1 MNLNE
6 VLIDAAEV
14 VVIGIA
20 GRYDE
25 ALRDYDA
32 ADAYDVQS
40 FESTYHAFR
49 YLQHRLD
56 DPRAGGI
63 EAIVCDVKTLA
74 REDYL
79 FVHNLRRDATFCD
92 VPIIGIDRTGAF
104 ASTDVLVQGVDDCY
118 VAPVSWEVLRE
129 RIGQIRQFRAMMRV
143 DCGSD
148 AVTADQAYAIPRG
161 KRVFDVVFALLALA
175 FWGIPMLLIA
185 AAVKLTSRG
194 PILYTSKRIGTGYE
208 EFEFLKF
215 RSMVVDAD
223 QRVADLMAHN
233 QYGSD
238 GAFFKMKNDPRV
250 TAIGRLIR
258 NTSLDELPQLINV
271 LRGDMSVVGNR
282 PLPLREAET
291 LTSEEWAE
299 RFLAPAGITG
309 MWQTSGRGKDTM
321 STESRMALDIQYARA
336 YSPWTDLKILFK
348 TFGAMK
354 QDANV

>member
-6 VLIDAAEV
+6 VLTQSAEV

-56 DPRAGGI
+56 DPRAGDV
-63 EAIVCDVKTLA
+63 EAVVCDVKTLS
-74 REDYL
+74 REGYL
-79 FVHNLRRDATFCD
+79 FVHNLRRDDTFRD
-92 VPIIGIDRTGAF
+92 LPIIGIDRTGEF
-104 ASTDVLVQGVDDCY
+104 ASTEVLREGVDDCY
-118 VAPVSWEVLRE
+118 VAPVRWGVLRE
-129 RIGQIRQFRAMMRV
+129 RIGQIREFRAMMR
-143 DCGSD
+143 DDRGEEPASGES
-148 AVTADQAYAIPRG
+148 AYAIPRG
-161 KRVFDVVFALLALA
+161 KRVFDVAFALAALA
-175 FWGIPMLLIA
+175 VFGLPMLAIA
-185 AAVKLTSRG
+185 AAVKLTSKG
-194 PILYTSKRIGTGYE
+194 PVLYRSKRIGTGYE

-215 RSMVVDAD
+215 RSMVVDAEA
-223 QRVADLMAHN
+223 RVADLMSRN
-233 QYGSD
+233 QYGTD
-238 GAFFKMKNDPRV
+238 GAFFKLKDDPRV
-250 TAIGRLIR
+250 TRVGRVIR

-291 LTSEEWAE
+291 LTSEEWSE

-309 MWQTSGRGKDTM
+309 MWQTSGRGKDSM
-321 STESRMALDIQYARA
+321 RTEDRMALDIEYARR
-336 YSPWTDLKILFK
+336 YSPLTDLKILFK